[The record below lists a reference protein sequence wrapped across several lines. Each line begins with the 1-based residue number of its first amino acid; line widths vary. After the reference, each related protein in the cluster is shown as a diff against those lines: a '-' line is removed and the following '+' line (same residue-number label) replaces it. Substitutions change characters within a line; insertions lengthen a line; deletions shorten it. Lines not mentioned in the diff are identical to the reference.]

1 MTSPTVTI
9 GDSEPEAT
17 SSNNIP
23 TRQTTHP
30 RPLDELENG
39 LISPNSSPLSPIQQ
53 PEPQLSPG
61 TASQERR
68 SITQNIQENTNEIVR
83 YWNRFSRK
91 GKKNIG
97 VMVSMQALAFS
108 SCTILFSSA

>member
-30 RPLDELENG
+30 PPLDDSELENG
-39 LISPNSSPLSPIQQ
+39 LTSPNSSPIQQ
-53 PEPQLSPG
+53 PQPSPG
-61 TASQERR
+61 TESQKRR
-68 SITQNIQENTNEIVR
+68 SIVQNIQENTKEMVR
-83 YWNRFSRK
+83 YWDRFSRK

-97 VMVSMQALAFS
+97 VIVSMQALAFS
-108 SCTILFSSA
+108 SCAILFSSAYT